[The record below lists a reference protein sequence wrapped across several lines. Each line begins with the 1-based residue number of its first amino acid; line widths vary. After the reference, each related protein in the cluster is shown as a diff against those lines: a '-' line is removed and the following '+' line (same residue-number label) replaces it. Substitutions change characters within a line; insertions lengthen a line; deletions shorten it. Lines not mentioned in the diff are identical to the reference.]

1 MQAARNLELK
11 ARLADPDAVV
21 AKVRALPPRHCE
33 VQHQVDTYFAA
44 RRGRLKLRE
53 IDGERAELIA
63 YERPDRTDVRA
74 SSYRV
79 VPAADPGA
87 LAAAL
92 AAALGVRG
100 RVVKRREIYL
110 WENVRIHID
119 SVDGLGTFLEFEAVI
134 GENAGDEISRQRLE
148 TLSERL
154 GIRSEDTIAGSY
166 SDLLGL

>member
-1 MQAARNLELK
+1 MQPARNLELK
-11 ARLADPDAVV
+11 ARLVDPDAVV
-21 AKVRALPPRHCE
+21 AKVLALPPRHAE
-33 VQHQVDTYFAA
+33 VQHQIDTYFAA
-44 RRGRLKLRE
+44 RCGRLKLRE

-79 VPAADPGA
+79 VPVTDPNA

-110 WENVRIHID
+110 WQNVRIHID
-119 SVDGLGTFLEFEAVI
+119 RVEGLGAFLEFEAVI
-134 GENAGDEISRQRLE
+134 AEDAGDEVSQQRLE
-148 TLSERL
+148 TLSQRL

-166 SDLLGL
+166 SDLLAL

>member
-1 MQAARNLELK
+1 
-11 ARLADPDAVV
+11 VV
-21 AKVRALPPRHCE
+21 ARVLALPPCHSE

-53 IDGERAELIA
+53 VDDERAELIA
-63 YERPDRTDVRA
+63 YERPDRVDVRA

-79 VPAADPGA
+79 VPVAAPAA

-100 RVVKRREIYL
+100 KVVKRREIYL

-119 SVDGLGTFLEFEAVI
+119 RVEGLGAFLEFEAVI
-134 GENAGDEISRQRLE
+134 GESDGDEVSRQRLE

-154 GIRSEDTIAGSY
+154 GIRSEDTVTGSY